1 MHHLEIVGDTRS
13 KECPNS
19 VENKVHHTQW
29 KKNTQNILNLEKAR
43 VNVNVVDKLI
53 SQDGEILHNQ
63 ESILNELS
71 TFIRKFIS
79 KLGNLTKF

>member
-1 MHHLEIVGDTRS
+1 MIHEAKSAQIRS
-13 KECPNS
+13 RIKFTIHGE
-19 VENKVHHTQW
+19 
-29 KKNTQNILNLEKAR
+29 KNTQNILNLEKAR
-43 VNVNVVDKLI
+43 VNVNVFDKLI

-63 ESILNELS
+63 ESILNGEP